1 MYATI
6 KFDGGTR
13 PTNPGPSAI
22 GYIVSTDDSTE
33 RGSHHIG
40 EATNNQAEYHAL
52 IQALQTA
59 QQMGCTEVM
68 VKGDSQLVVK
78 QVQGEWSVNDSEL
91 RTLWKRVTELAEKFE
106 DFDIQHV
113 PREANGDANRLVDKT
128 FSESH

>member
-1 MYATI
+1 MKATI

-40 EATNNQAEYHAL
+40 EVTNNQAEYHAL

-59 QQMGCTEVM
+59 RQMGCTHV
-68 VKGDSQLVVK
+68 VVRGDSQLVVK

-91 RTLWKRVTELAEKFE
+91 
-106 DFDIQHV
+106 HPCGSV
-113 PREANGDANRLVDKT
+113 PR
-128 FSESH
+128 S

>member
-1 MYATI
+1 MNATI

-59 QQMGCTEVM
+59 RQMGCTDV
-68 VKGDSQLVVK
+68 VVRGDSQLVVK
-78 QVQGEWSVNDSEL
+78 QVQGERNVNDPEL
-91 RTLWKRVTELAEKFE
+91 YTLWERATELAEEFKQ
-106 DFDIQHV
+106 FDIQHI
-113 PREANGDANRLVDKT
+113 PREENEEVNQLVDRA
-128 FSESH
+128 FSE

>member
-22 GYIVSTDDSTE
+22 GYSVSTDDSTE
-33 RGSHHIG
+33 QGSHHIG

-59 QQMGCTEVM
+59 RQMGCTDV
-68 VKGDSQLVVK
+68 VVRGDSQLVVK
-78 QVQGEWSVNDSEL
+78 QVQGEWNVNDSEL
-91 RTLWKRVTELAEKFE
+91 QTLWKRVRELAEGYKE
-106 DFDIQHV
+106 FDIQHI
-113 PREANGDANRLVDKT
+113 PREENKDVNRLVDRA
-128 FSESH
+128 FSV

>member
-13 PTNPGPSAI
+13 LTNPGPSAI

-59 QQMGCTEVM
+59 RQMGCTDV
-68 VKGDSQLVVK
+68 VVRGDSQLVVK
-78 QVQGEWSVNDSEL
+78 QVQGEWNVNDSEL
-91 RTLWKRVTELAEKFE
+91 QTLWKRVRELAEGYKE
-106 DFDIQHV
+106 FDIQHI
-113 PREANGDANRLVDKT
+113 PREENKDVNRLVGMAFD
-128 FSESH
+128 E